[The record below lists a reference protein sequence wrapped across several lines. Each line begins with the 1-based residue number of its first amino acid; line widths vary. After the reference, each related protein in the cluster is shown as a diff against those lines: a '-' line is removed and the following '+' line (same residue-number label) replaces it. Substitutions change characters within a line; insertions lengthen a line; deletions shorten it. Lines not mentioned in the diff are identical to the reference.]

1 MLFSLFL
8 NMMKTEHWGRLKD
21 TQTPCAPLTLTPS
34 HLWQSSSLKWWA
46 STSMTSTFTLV
57 LMRYGNIVHHH
68 YIRYFQYSLMLSCM
82 CRKGHLMHRK
92 VFTSVRTNLWFT
104 NYSFMNRMCHSLAF
118 TMMKLS
124 NNMKV
129 LFYVTY
135 VDR

>member
-57 LMRYGNIVHHH
+57 LMRYGNIVLYH

-92 VFTSVRTNLWFT
+92 VFTKVSELFFDSPIILLWT
-104 NYSFMNRMCHSLAF
+104 ECVTALLSPWWNCQIIWKCCFMWHM
-118 TMMKLS
+118 
-124 NNMKV
+124 
-129 LFYVTY
+129 
-135 VDR
+135 